1 MRVRRVAGGIFGVLQ
16 IKRSVSC
23 SLRTLALDI
32 AVALRGINVGYKAFL
47 RLEVVGHPLTRI
59 GIAALPVDGLFNEH
73 TVGIA
78 DAFCEDQ
85 TRIHIHRNAAGVE
98 RHVLIFHLTFAIK
111 EHLLVGRVINQG
123 VGGLKVDRCFE
134 RRTSL
139 GAILVQTVDV
149 ERIDGDD
156 ARTFRRHPNCR
167 LR

>member
-1 MRVRRVAGGIFGVLQ
+1 MRRIAGSIFGVLQ
-16 IKRSVSC
+16 IKRSVSRA
-23 SLRTLALDI
+23 LRTLALDI
-32 AVALRGINVGYKAFL
+32 AVALRSIDVGDKAFL

-59 GIAALPVDGLFNEH
+59 GIAALPVDGLLNEH

-85 TRIHIHRNAAGVE
+85 TRIHIHRNAAGVK

-123 VGGLKVDRCFE
+123 IGGLKIDRRFE

-156 ARTFRRHPNCR
+156 ARIFRRRPNCR